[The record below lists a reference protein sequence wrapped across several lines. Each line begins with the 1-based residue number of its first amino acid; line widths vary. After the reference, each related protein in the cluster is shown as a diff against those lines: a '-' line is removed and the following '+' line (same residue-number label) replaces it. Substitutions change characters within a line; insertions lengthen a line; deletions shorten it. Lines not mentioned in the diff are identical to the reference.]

1 MASTSD
7 NDNGDNNQSSPPSSP
22 PPPHI
27 IFSTPS
33 FTPRFGRRESI
44 TAADDGSHIRR
55 RLHKPV
61 VNIKSH
67 THDRHIRVQ
76 EPEGSQAKSPAAS
89 IYMGSY
95 TPRRSRSLAGSRPGS
110 IKSPPTSN
118 PASPRS
124 SFSFSHSH
132 MSHLSDLLQD
142 YNLDLETYGVEELR
156 DGFFDAAFFKPPK
169 ISHEELMKDAECT
182 LPAGF
187 KKHHPLSLKRFFPR
201 QWHGIKEI
209 SKQLVT
215 TRAGIKLIKSFLP
228 FFISYI
234 LCLVPV
240 IRNWL
245 GRYNYIMVIS
255 TIINHSGRSV
265 GAQIDGAILTIVGT
279 AGGLGWGAFALWLSD
294 STAVARRG
302 YGGILAAFLLVFMG
316 MIAALRSYYIRLY
329 QLVLCAGMAVL
340 FTCLADTSETIA
352 WRVLFEYGIPWLL
365 GQAIALIVCC
375 VVVPDAGARSLAVSL
390 HNAFDIMQ
398 KGLQLPQSEPVTVH
412 RQLAFTFVNLS
423 QAYRDLVLDISVTR
437 FKPSDVEILRNLMQA
452 VIRSFL
458 SLRMESHLFDDSD
471 KEEDS
476 DIALSPD
483 ASALSIRRFHS
494 ASVINIDGPR
504 RPKLQ
509 RSDTEDRAVELVASK
524 LAEPTSN
531 LLSCLKMALQRCD
544 AVLMDMSGHRVF
556 LGPPKDVSSD
566 IVGAITSIRKA
577 KIKYDEEEEQLL
589 QNPNLPPTYSDHPE
603 VVEIFLFVH
612 PIRQAANTAEAL
624 LVKVNEMQQRRPGW
638 RIYLPSYPLGKAL
651 QRTNGQ
657 VRHDRGGVTA
667 GFFFR
672 SQRELAKTMKGMA
685 NVYKPAPRKERATEE
700 EKNYD
705 DLEPTDTR
713 GAYAEEEEIAMDKN
727 SQASRQKRLRYRT
740 WKILHRL
747 QGFETRFAF
756 KVAIV
761 TSLLS
766 VPAWLSQSRSWWN
779 RYESWWAV
787 IMVWIMMHPRVG
799 GNLQDLITR
808 AFCAI
813 LGAVWGGIAYGADN
827 GNPYVMAVFAAIF
840 MIPMMYRFTQSPHPR
855 SGIVGCISFVVVSL
869 GAYTA
874 PNDIPVVTVAWTRG
888 VAFLVGTVSAVIVN
902 WFLWPFVA
910 RHELRKALSSMLIYS
925 SIIYRG
931 VVAKYVYYED
941 GEEPGVK
948 DVQQSEMLEGRLR
961 EGFVRIRQL
970 LALTRHEIRL
980 RGPFNPLPYSALI
993 DACERFFEYLVSVRQ
1008 SSLFFQPHYLSENE
1022 QASESL
1028 LAFRR
1033 DAVACIL
1040 MNLYVLAGALRG
1052 DRKVPRYLPSAAS
1065 ARKRLLDHMALLE
1078 SMNVPATSSSMS
1090 VKSKRS
1096 KRKSKSK
1103 KNNDTS
1109 ETANNLP
1116 GGKKWSQI
1124 YSYSYS
1130 QSLTG
1135 CVTQL
1140 EQLCRYTKE
1149 IVGEQG
1155 FDPILEDEYEDL
1167 TRDRVSAHGFLDGQ
1181 ITPRTT
1187 RG

>member
-1 MASTSD
+1 MASTTDS
-7 NDNGDNNQSSPPSSP
+7 GDNNQLSVSSS
-22 PPPHI
+22 PHI
-27 IFSTPS
+27 IFTTPT
-33 FTPRFGRRESI
+33 FTPRFGRRDSI
-44 TAADDGSHIRR
+44 TADDGSRIHQRLQRHIH
-55 RLHKPV
+55 L
-61 VNIKSH
+61 KSNN
-67 THDRHIRVQ
+67 DRHIRVQ

-110 IKSPPTSN
+110 IKSPPTSS
-118 PASPRS
+118 PPSPRS
-124 SFSFSHSH
+124 SFSFSHTHISQ
-132 MSHLSDLLQD
+132 LSDLLQD
-142 YNLDLETYGVEELR
+142 FNLDLETYGVEELR
-156 DGFFDAAFFKPPK
+156 DGFFDAAFFKPQK
-169 ISHEELMKDAECT
+169 TSREELMKDAEFT
-182 LPAGF
+182 LPAAF
-187 KKHHPLSLKRFFPR
+187 MKKHPLSLKHFFPR
-201 QWHGIKEI
+201 QWRGIKGI

-228 FFISYI
+228 FFISYV

-255 TIINHSGRSV
+255 AIINHSGRSI
-265 GAQIDGAILTIVGT
+265 GAQIDGTISTIIGT
-279 AGGLGWGAFALWLSD
+279 AGGLGWGALALWLSH
-294 STAVARRG
+294 STPVARRG
-302 YGGILAAFLLVFMG
+302 YGGILAAFLVVFMG
-316 MIAALRSYYIRLY
+316 AIAALRSYYIRLY
-329 QLVLCAGMAVL
+329 QMVLCAGMAVL
-340 FTCLADTSETIA
+340 YTCLADTSTSLA
-352 WRVLFEYGIPWLL
+352 WRSLFEYGIPWLF
-365 GQAIALIVCC
+365 GQAIALLVCC
-375 VVVPDAGARSLAVSL
+375 TVIPDAGARSLAVSL

-423 QAYRDLVLDISVTR
+423 QAYRDLVLDISITR
-437 FKPSDVEILRNLMQA
+437 FKPSDVMALRNLMQA
-452 VIRSFL
+452 VIRSLL
-458 SLRMESHLFDDSD
+458 SLRMESHLFEDSD
-471 KEEDS
+471 KDEDS
-476 DIALSPD
+476 DVPLSR
-483 ASALSIRRFHS
+483 AVSALSIRRFNS
-494 ASVINIDGPR
+494 TSVINIDGPR
-504 RPKLQ
+504 RPQLY
-509 RSDTEDRAVELVASK
+509 RTDTEDRAVELVAGK

-531 LLSCLKMALQRCD
+531 LLSCLKTALQRCD

-556 LGPPKDVSSD
+556 LGPSKDVSSD

-589 QNPNLPPTYSDHPE
+589 RNPNLPPTYSDHPE

-612 PIRQAANTAEAL
+612 PIRQAANSAEAL

-638 RIYLPSYPLGKAL
+638 RAYLPSYPFGKAL
-651 QRTNGQ
+651 QRTNEQ

-667 GFFFR
+667 GFFFQ

-685 NVYKPAPRKERATEE
+685 NVYKPGPRKKRGTEE
-700 EKNYD
+700 EEDNYD
-705 DLEPTDTR
+705 NLEPTESR

-727 SQASRQKRLRYRT
+727 SQTSRQKRLRYKT
-740 WKILHRL
+740 WKVIHRL
-747 QGFETRFAF
+747 QGFETRFAL

-766 VPAWLSQSRSWWN
+766 IPAWLNQSRDWWN
-779 RYESWWAV
+779 KYESWWAV

-799 GNLQDLITR
+799 GNIQDLLTR
-808 AFCAI
+808 AICA
-813 LGAVWGGIAYGADN
+813 LFGAIWGGIAYGADS
-827 GNPYVMAVFAAIF
+827 GNPYVMAVFATIF

-874 PNDIPVVTVAWTRG
+874 PDNVSVITVAWTRG
-888 VAFLVGTVSAVIVN
+888 VAFMVGTVSAVVVN

-941 GEEPGVK
+941 GEEPGVE

-993 DACERFFEYLVSVRQ
+993 AACERFFEYLVSVRQ
-1008 SSLFFQPHYLSENE
+1008 SSLFFHPHYVSENE

-1078 SMNVPATSSSMS
+1078 SMNVPTTSSGVS

-1096 KRKSKSK
+1096 KRRSKRK
-1103 KNNDTS
+1103 ENNNS
-1109 ETANNLP
+1109 NETASNLA
-1116 GGKKWSQI
+1116 GGRKWSQI

-1140 EQLCRYTKE
+1140 EQLCKYTKE

-1155 FDPILEDEYEDL
+1155 FDPILEDEYEDI
-1167 TRDRVSAHGFLDGQ
+1167 TSDGVGGHGFLNGQ

>member
-1 MASTSD
+1 MASNRDSKD
-7 NDNGDNNQSSPPSSP
+7 NYQLSPLSSPPSSP
-22 PPPHI
+22 PQI
-27 IFSTPS
+27 IFTSPS
-33 FTPRFGRRESI
+33 FTPRFGRRDSI
-44 TAADDGSHIRR
+44 TADDGSRLHR
-55 RLHKPV
+55 RLHRP
-61 VNIKSH
+61 IH
-67 THDRHIRVQ
+67 TKGNANDRHIRVQ
-76 EPEGSQAKSPAAS
+76 EPEGSQTRSPAAS

-95 TPRRSRSLAGSRPGS
+95 TPRRSRSLASSRPNS
-110 IKSPPTSN
+110 VKSPPTSN

-124 SFSFSHSH
+124 SFSFSQNH

-142 YNLDLETYGVEELR
+142 YNLDLETYGVEEMR

-169 ISHEELMKDAECT
+169 TTHEELMKDAKFT
-182 LPAGF
+182 LPAAF
-187 KKHHPLSLKRFFPR
+187 KKKHPLSLKHFFPR
-201 QWHGIKEI
+201 QWRGIKEI
-209 SKQLVT
+209 SRQLVT

-255 TIINHSGRSV
+255 AIINHSGRSI
-265 GAQIDGAILTIVGT
+265 GAQIDGTILTILGT

-294 STAVARRG
+294 STSVARRG
-302 YGGILAAFLLVFMG
+302 YGGILAAFLVIFMG
-316 MIAALRSYYIRLY
+316 FIAAIRSYYIRLY

-340 FTCLADTSETIA
+340 YTCLADTSQTIA
-352 WRVLFEYGIPWLL
+352 WKVLFEYGIPWLL
-365 GQAIALIVCC
+365 GQAIALLVCC
-375 VVVPDAGARSLAVSL
+375 IVVPDAGARSLAVSL

-398 KGLQLPQSEPVTVH
+398 KGLQLPQSEPVTTH

-423 QAYRDLVLDISVTR
+423 QAYRDLVLDISITR
-437 FKPSDVEILRNLMQA
+437 FKPSDVMALRNLMQA
-452 VIRSFL
+452 VIRSLL
-458 SLRMESHLFDDSD
+458 SLRMESHLFNDSD

-476 DIALSPD
+476 DLPLSP
-483 ASALSIRRFHS
+483 AISVLSIRRFQS
-494 ASVINIDGPR
+494 PSVINIDGPR

-509 RSDTEDRAVELVASK
+509 RSNTEDRAVELVASK

-531 LLSCLKMALQRCD
+531 LLICLKTALQRCD
-544 AVLMDMSGHRVF
+544 AVLMEMSGYRVF

-589 QNPNLPPTYSDHPE
+589 RNPNLPPTYSNHPE

-612 PIRQAANTAEAL
+612 PIRQAANSAEAL
-624 LVKVNEMQQRRPGW
+624 LIKVNEMQQRRPGW
-638 RIYLPSYPLGKAL
+638 RLYLPSYPFGKAL

-672 SQRELAKTMKGMA
+672 SQRELARIMKGMA
-685 NVYKPAPRKERATEE
+685 NVYKPTPRKERGTEGE
-700 EKNYD
+700 ENYD

-713 GAYAEEEEIAMDKN
+713 GAYAEEEEIAMDRN
-727 SQASRQKRLRYRT
+727 SLASKQKRLRYKT
-740 WKILHRL
+740 WKVLHRL
-747 QGFETRFAF
+747 QGFEIRFAF

-766 VPAWLSQSRSWWN
+766 VPAWLNQSRDWWN
-779 RYESWWAV
+779 KYESWWAV

-799 GNLQDLITR
+799 GNIQDLVTR

-840 MIPMMYRFTQSPHPR
+840 MIPMIYRFTQSPHPR

-874 PNDIPVVTVAWTRG
+874 PENASVITVAWTRG
-888 VAFLVGTVSAVIVN
+888 VAFVVGIVAAVVVN

-948 DVQQSEMLEGRLR
+948 DMQQSEMLEGRLR
-961 EGFVRIRQL
+961 EGFVRLRQL

-993 DACERFFEYLVSVRQ
+993 DSCERFFEYLISVRQ
-1008 SSLFFQPHYLSENE
+1008 SSLFFHPHYLSENQE
-1022 QASESL
+1022 ASESL

-1033 DAVACIL
+1033 DAVACVL

-1065 ARKRLLDHMALLE
+1065 ARKRLLDHMAHLE
-1078 SMNVPATSSSMS
+1078 SMNALAKSSGVS
-1090 VKSKRS
+1090 VKSKRR
-1096 KRKSKSK
+1096 KRKGKCK
-1103 KNNDTS
+1103 ENDDS
-1109 ETANNLP
+1109 NETVDNLP
-1116 GGKKWSQI
+1116 GGRKWSQI

-1135 CVTQL
+1135 CVAQL
-1140 EQLCRYTKE
+1140 EQLCRYTKA

-1181 ITPRTT
+1181 ITPCTT

>member
-1 MASTSD
+1 MASTR
-7 NDNGDNNQSSPPSSP
+7 DNGDNNQSSPPSSP

-44 TAADDGSHIRR
+44 TAADDASHIRR

-169 ISHEELMKDAECT
+169 ISHEELMRDAEFT

-201 QWHGIKEI
+201 QWNGIKEI

-265 GAQIDGAILTIVGT
+265 GAQIDGAILTIFGT

-294 STAVARRG
+294 STAVVRRG

-316 MIAALRSYYIRLY
+316 TIAALRSYYIRLY

-423 QAYRDLVLDISVTR
+423 QAYRDLVLDISITR

-638 RIYLPSYPLGKAL
+638 RIYLPSYPFGKAL

-700 EKNYD
+700 EENYH

-727 SQASRQKRLRYRT
+727 SQASRQKRLRYKT
-740 WKILHRL
+740 WKVLHRL

-779 RYESWWAV
+779 KYESWWAV

-1028 LAFRR
+1028 LSFRR